1 MTILR
6 DSTNQ
11 RHRQVEALPLIQ
23 DLLHGRMDAPGYA
36 RYLAELAEIYCVLED
51 LAEQAEILV
60 GLPGIHRTQK
70 IRADVQE
77 LDPGLVWTVG
87 HSTQRY
93 IRYLRDLYHETDLRH
108 LLLAHV
114 YVRHMG
120 DLYGGKLLA
129 RAVPGS
135 GLAYEFDDRPALI
148 REFNQRLY
156 PELAHE
162 ANRAF
167 DWFISIFQE
176 LGSRLGP
183 GPETG
188 QALLDVAVEIGPQG
202 LAGPKHD

>member
-6 DSTNQ
+6 EATNQ

-23 DLLHGRMDAPGYA
+23 DLLHGRMDASRYA
-36 RYLAELAEIYCVLED
+36 RYLAELAEIYGVLED

-60 GLPGIHRTQK
+60 GLPDIHRTLK
-70 IRADVQE
+70 IRDDIRE
-77 LDPGLVWTVG
+77 LDPDLVWTVG
-87 HSTQRY
+87 HCTQRY
-93 IRYLRDLYHETDLRH
+93 IRYLRDLYHETPRRY

-148 REFNQRLY
+148 RAFNQRLY
-156 PELAHE
+156 PELADE
-162 ANRAF
+162 ANQAF
-167 DWFISIFQE
+167 DWFIDIFQE
-176 LGSRLGP
+176 LGGRLGP
-183 GPETG
+183 GPEMG
-188 QALLDVAVEIGPQG
+188 QALLDVAVEVGPQG